1 MTIDQADL
9 STICNIATSHIE
21 LEQGGLKMTSRQ
33 VELISKNPEDLD
45 LNFEILELQSEKL
58 QLLTDTCKFNAFVLE
73 NNWSRMRYSYRMV
86 WSCYHKHNANI
97 SNSGYPL

>member
-9 STICNIATSHIE
+9 STICNIATSHTE

-45 LNFEILELQSEKL
+45 LNFEILELQ
-58 QLLTDTCKFNAFVLE
+58 
-73 NNWSRMRYSYRMV
+73 Y
-86 WSCYHKHNANI
+86 
-97 SNSGYPL
+97 